1 MNLNSV
7 SFPTRKNEKRKW
19 KSNFVFSLQRKT
31 KNENKIWVWFSYAIE
46 NRLALRYTDYCS
58 IIVLVLGNSSIYS
71 PHINH
76 SGQDIL
82 TKISYQAPIFLSGLE
97 ARLNKSNNTNPVSAD
112 CRPGKKCRLGA
123 KRRLQ
128 TADWI
133 RNADWEFVLF
143 FRLILDNMSSYNLP
157 SVTQALFRYHLSRL
171 FALLWNIPCLF
182 LDHNRSYYNFKLLR
196 ENLLIFPCGSY
207 SEHIYS

>member
-1 MNLNSV
+1 MNFNSV
-7 SFPTRKNEKRKW
+7 SFPTRKNGKRKW

-71 PHINH
+71 PQIF
-76 SGQDIL
+76 SLKFLIKPQYFCLDL
-82 TKISYQAPIFLSGLE
+82 RLAWTKATIPIRSVQ
-97 ARLNKSNNTNPVSAD
+97 TAD
-112 CRPGKKCRLGA
+112 CRPGKKCRGA

-128 TADWI
+128 TADWV

-157 SVTQALFRYHLSRL
+157 SVTQALFRDHLSRL
-171 FALLWNIPCLF
+171 FALLWNIPCLS

-196 ENLLIFPCGSY
+196 ENLLIFPCGCY

>member
-1 MNLNSV
+1 MEV
-7 SFPTRKNEKRKW
+7 QFRFFTAK
-19 KSNFVFSLQRKT
+19 

-58 IIVLVLGNSSIYS
+58 IIVLVLGNFSIYS

-82 TKISYQAPIFLSGLE
+82 TKFLIKSQYFCPYLRLAWTKAIIPIRS
-97 ARLNKSNNTNPVSAD
+97 VQSAD

-128 TADWI
+128 TAYWV

-143 FRLILDNMSSYNLP
+143 FSSDTWYYNLP
-157 SVTQALFRYHLSRL
+157 SVTQALFSDHLSRL

-196 ENLLIFPCGSY
+196 ENLLIFLCGCY